1 MISHVLAKWCCTHL
15 FFKTLLN
22 KCSRY
27 ISKPL
32 LGKIQ
37 CTSVNLLP
45 VINFGRFV
53 FFVNVCFSPIKKRNL
68 GRKRYIE
75 EKQNFT
81 EKKNQSKA
89 EFRCFQSWSTFTQ
102 NFLTNGKA
110 LLKKAKLFWVKMDK
124 ITSKI

>member
-53 FFVNVCFSPIKKRNL
+53 FFCKCMFLTYKQKKLR
-68 GRKRYIE
+68 
-75 EKQNFT
+75 EKKIYRGKTKFYR
-81 EKKNQSKA
+81 KKNQSKA